1 MTAQDIAGLI
11 GVAMMLVAY
20 AGAQARRIDPLKA
33 PALLMNF
40 VGAGLVL
47 LSLAYKFNLPAF
59 LMESAWA
66 AVAAYGL
73 MRWAIGRG
81 R

>member
-1 MTAQDIAGLI
+1 MSLLQIGGVV

-20 AGAQARRIDPLKA
+20 AGAQLDKLDPRGA
-33 PALLMNF
+33 PALVINI

-47 LSLAYKFNLPAF
+47 LSMIEAFNLPAF

-66 AVAAYGL
+66 LVALYGL
-73 MRWAIGRG
+73 VRLLISR

>member
-1 MTAQDIAGLI
+1 MSLLQI
-11 GVAMMLVAY
+11 GGGGGGAMMLVAY
-20 AGAQARRIDPLKA
+20 AGAQLDRLDPRGA
-33 PALLMNF
+33 PALVTNI

-47 LSLAYKFNLPAF
+47 LSMIEAFNLPAF

-66 AVAAYGL
+66 LVALYGL
-73 MRWAIGRG
+73 VRLIISR

>member
-1 MTAQDIAGLI
+1 MSLLQIGGVV

-20 AGAQARRIDPLKA
+20 AGAQLDKLDPRSA
-33 PALLMNF
+33 PALLINI

-47 LSLAYKFNLPAF
+47 LSMIEAFNLPAF

-66 AVAAYGL
+66 LVALYGL
-73 MRWAIGRG
+73 VRLLISR

>member
-47 LSLAYKFNLPAF
+47 LSLAYKFNLAAF
-59 LMESAWA
+59 LMEGAWA

-73 MRWAIGRG
+73 MRLVIGRG